1 MGVSTLVCTYKVCAC
16 TIYTRGFLHVISIK
30 QVFSG
35 PQNTDLLTEV
45 RVFCVPIRKLYI
57 IKTEK
62 VYSRITKWRQTNQF
76 MMKTK
81 LLSLCLALLMGVST
95 WADDVWNCNIYD
107 DCTKN
112 GKTEDIRPIGQENGY
127 TFVNLGL
134 SVRWASCNVGATMPE
149 EYGDYFAWGETETK
163 DEYSWATYKYG
174 NNKIHLFK
182 YNIYD
187 DKTTLE
193 SEDDA
198 ATVNWGGEWRMPT
211 DAEWTELREQCT
223 WTWTTQNGVNGYQ
236 VSSKT
241 NGNSIFLPAAGYRKS
256 YSGLLDAS
264 FSGKYW
270 SASLNDSIP
279 NFAWDLFFDSDSVGR
294 DDDSRNN
301 GRSVRPVC
309 QSTSIPNTVVTII
322 PDTVVT
328 ITLYTSGCE
337 NASVIRS
344 DSGQQVNITPV
355 PENEHRHFV
364 RWTDGNTDNPRL
376 VTVTQDTTF
385 TAEFAQTFSGQCGYD
400 LYWKYAGHTL
410 TISGTGA
417 MYDYNG
423 NDMPWLLFRDTT
435 DAVVLEQGIT
445 HTGNN
450 AFNGFVKLG
459 KIDLPS
465 TLTSIGTNAFAGCRK
480 LYDTYAYPTEPPVA
494 DNSSFANYNVNLYV
508 PCGNLRDYQM
518 DAVFGS
524 FKYIQCLGAENTT
537 AEGEITVTPSDNEA
551 VFVWRKD
558 GSANTYTL
566 EIRKDNVVFCTLVFN
581 ASGQLTNIAFA
592 PSRNGHPR
600 HAAEQTGDG
609 FRFTVTGLSKS
620 THYTFDMTV
629 KDTDN
634 ATLQT
639 YTGEFNTTG
648 TATALDNT
656 ATDTTVQK
664 IIRNGQVLI
673 LRGDKTY
680 TPMGVEV
687 NE

>member
-1 MGVSTLVCTYKVCAC
+1 
-16 TIYTRGFLHVISIK
+16 
-30 QVFSG
+30 
-35 PQNTDLLTEV
+35 
-45 RVFCVPIRKLYI
+45 
-57 IKTEK
+57 
-62 VYSRITKWRQTNQF
+62 
-76 MMKTK
+76 
-81 LLSLCLALLMGVST
+81 MGVST

-127 TFVNLGL
+127 TFVYLGL
-134 SVRWASCNVGATMPE
+134 SVRWASCNVGATTPE

-445 HTGNN
+445 HIGNN

-465 TLTSIGTNAFAGCRK
+465 TLTSIGANAFAGCRK

-537 AEGEITVTPSDNEA
+537 TEGEITVTPSDNEA